1 MSKSPPPG
9 NGEVSRSASVFPIRY
24 ELVRLLGR
32 GGGGEVWAA
41 RDRATGAEVAIKA
54 LHSGYHQAEADAL
67 IRETT
72 TLSGLEGLGFPRV
85 LHLGRGSDGRLF
97 LVREMV
103 DGESLDHVQEKEPR
117 RALSLLCAAATIL
130 TVVHRAGLLHGD
142 IKPANLIVRPDGSV
156 ALVDLGLATAFR
168 EGGQSSVGLTP
179 HYAAPEVRQGG
190 PLTVQA
196 EVYSLGVVLCDLL
209 SDGADA
215 DLSDSATESLHQ
227 IAKKSTHEDP
237 NLRFPSV
244 DEFAEALRGAL
255 GGDVPIVDLAGPPWP
270 VKGTEAVAYQFNKAL
285 AALNS
290 GQMLLVGG
298 PPGAGCSTLLRKAAW
313 EAALGD
319 KLAAYVDDAVAQG
332 NLAADEIAGSA
343 REGALLFFDS
353 LSNKYDAEIA
363 AALAAGARVVR
374 PARENEA
381 PDILIPELDSGV
393 VSELLQGALP
403 GMPKGLVKR
412 VIAKLGGNPGPL
424 RQFALAAQGVPVST
438 EADIDRILL
447 GTAPETG
454 TPEEVA
460 EKYLDRGHYKE
471 AARSFAGC
479 DEKDPRVKWLRA
491 RLELAAGSPEEALR
505 LCEEA
510 LAGQPKTILAE
521 RVLATRARAK
531 LGLGDYEGALLDLAP
546 LDDWHAHAQ
555 AEGLAYRGLALSLLG
570 KHEEALRTLEAGLLA
585 ARELKSLLL
594 QALVGSSFATALWRA
609 DRHEDAKAAYKAA
622 IDAAREAGDSGML
635 ASAQINLAG
644 LMKHTGDLAAS
655 IKLLE
660 SAVDAARRAGRTTSL
675 QQALLNLTNSDLYLG
690 RLERARGQ
698 LARLGDPALM
708 PPALRAQT
716 HGLRAEHLARV
727 GEIEGALLEFERC
740 ERAWEELGR
749 KADAAEA
756 ALEAVLAAAGPFA
769 ERQGVRFVPT
779 LEFLRNLLERGKAHL
794 EGKESPL
801 SLLAEA
807 RVAYVAGDEE
817 DAERF
822 AHGARKLAQEASFRE
837 WAWRAAA
844 LEAVLF
850 EAAGKRT
857 RAQRANQDAVEILE
871 DIGARLPQDL
881 REVYWSEERRR
892 ALRGSLEVHQAAS
905 VVPRRPHEP
914 PHRSGPNEYITG
926 TGTDAISRLTATPLE
941 RRLARV
947 LAINSDLA
955 GEVNLERLATKIVAH
970 ACEFLSAERGY
981 LLLGSNADNL
991 EVIASRGAQG
1001 EEHKEFSRSIAAE
1014 VLSQGKPLVSV
1025 DAGRDQRLQAFE
1037 SVHLSLVSAVAC
1049 VPVLSP
1055 QGTPIGALYV
1065 ETRTGARPGFGEEV
1079 PTLQAF
1085 ADQAAIALENVRLVA
1100 ELRRKTEELEE
1111 RNKHL
1116 KEARARLKEIL
1127 GKRTAR
1133 LREVKKELDTT
1144 RSQLASHASYG
1155 GMVGASDSMRKIYSL
1170 IERVKDTDVPVL
1182 ITGESGTGKE
1192 VAARA
1197 IHQGSARG
1205 NSRMVAV
1212 NCGAIPESIL
1222 ESELFGHTRG
1232 AFTGADRDRKGLFR
1246 EADGGV
1252 LFLDEIGE
1260 TPLKMQASLL
1270 RVLQEGMVRPVGG
1283 AHEVPVNVRVIF
1295 ATNRDLTLAVEA
1307 GTFREDLFYR
1317 IQVVQIALPSLR
1329 ERREDI
1335 PLLVDHFLQRFAVRF
1350 GQEKKTLSRE
1360 ALGLIMEHPMPGNIR
1375 QLENALLNAWVM
1387 AEDEVIEAEDIELP
1401 EAPRILRE
1409 SPPARELKEAP
1420 EPRSAR
1426 ASHTRPPSNHGSQHR
1441 PATSLRATHQTSQK
1455 RGTLSEH
1462 QRSER
1467 RRIVEAL
1474 EATGWNR
1481 LKAATL
1487 LEMPRRTFYRRLR
1500 EYDIQ

>member
-1 MSKSPPPG
+1 M
-9 NGEVSRSASVFPIRY
+9 FPVRY

-41 RDRATGAEVAIKA
+41 RDRATGTQVAIKA
-54 LHSGYHQAEADAL
+54 LHADYRQAEADAL

-85 LHLGRGSDGRLF
+85 LHLGRACDGRFF

-103 DGESLDHVQEKEPR
+103 EGESLDHVQEREPR
-117 RALSLLCAAATIL
+117 RALSLLCAAAAIL
-130 TVVHRAGLLHGD
+130 TVVHRADLLHGD
-142 IKPANLIVRPDGSV
+142 IKPANLIVRPDGTV

-190 PLTVQA
+190 PLTVHA
-196 EVYSLGVVLCDLL
+196 EVYSLGVVLRDLL
-209 SDGADA
+209 ADGADA
-215 DLSDSATESLHQ
+215 ELSETASEVLSQ
-227 IAKKSTHEDP
+227 IARKATHDDP
-237 NLRFPSV
+237 TQRFPSV

-255 GGDVPIVDLAGPPWP
+255 GGDVPIFDPPGPPWP
-270 VKGTEAVAYQFNKAL
+270 VKGFEAVAYQFNKAL
-285 AALNS
+285 DALQS
-290 GQMLLVGG
+290 GHTLLVGG
-298 PPGAGCSTLLRKAAW
+298 PPGAGVSTLLRKAAW

-319 KLAAYVDDAVAQG
+319 EHAAYVDDAVVEG
-332 NLAADEIAGSA
+332 DLGEEEIAGAA

-353 LSNKYDAEIA
+353 RSDKYDDEIA
-363 AALAAGARVVR
+363 AALKAGARVVR
-374 PARENEA
+374 PAREGESA
-381 PDILIPELDSGV
+381 DIRIPPLDAGV

-403 GMPKGLVKR
+403 GMPKGLVSR
-412 VIAKLGGNPGPL
+412 VVARLGGNPGPL

-438 EADIDRILL
+438 EADIDRVLL

-454 TPEEVA
+454 TPEEIA
-460 EKYLDRGHYKE
+460 ERYLDRGHYKE
-471 AARSFAGC
+471 AARHFAHC
-479 DEKDPRVKWLRA
+479 DETDPRVKWMRA
-491 RLELAAGSPEEALR
+491 RFELAAGSPHEALR
-505 LCEEA
+505 FCEEA
-510 LAGQPKTILAE
+510 LALRPDKILAE
-521 RVLATRARAK
+521 RVSATRARAR
-531 LGLGDYEGALLDLAP
+531 LGLGDYSGALADLEP
-546 LDDWHAHAQ
+546 LKQWKPNAK

-570 KHEEALRTLEAGLLA
+570 KQEEAFETLRAGLVA
-585 ARELKSLLL
+585 ARAAKSQLL
-594 QALVGSSFATALWRA
+594 QALVGSSLATALWRA
-609 DRHEDAKAAYKAA
+609 ERHEEAASAYADA

-698 LARLGDPALM
+698 LARLGDAALM

-716 HGLRAEHLARV
+716 HGLTAEHLVRV
-727 GEIEGALLEFERC
+727 GEIEAALLEFERC

-749 KADAAEA
+749 KPDAAEA
-756 ALEAVLAAAGPFA
+756 ALEAVLAAAGPSSHSA
-769 ERQGVRFVPT
+769 GTRFVPT
-779 LEFLRNLLERGKAHL
+779 LELLHDLLGRGKAYL
-794 EGKESPL
+794 EGKDTPL

-817 DAERF
+817 EAERF
-822 AHGARKLAQEASFRE
+822 ARKARKLAQESNFPE

-892 ALRGSLEVHQAAS
+892 ALRGSLEVHQPAS
-905 VVPRRPHEP
+905 VAPRRPHEHP
-914 PHRSGPNEYITG
+914 SRNGPKEYITG

-955 GEVNLERLATKIVAH
+955 GEVNLERLSTKIVAH

-981 LLLGSNADNL
+981 LLLGNSADDL

-1001 EEHKEFSRSIAAE
+1001 EDHKDFSRSIASE
-1014 VLSQGKPLVSV
+1014 VLNKGKPLVSV

-1055 QGTPIGALYV
+1055 QGMPIGALYV
-1065 ETRTGARPGFGEEV
+1065 ETRTGARPGFGDEV

-1085 ADQAAIALENVRLVA
+1085 ADQAAIALENARLVS
-1100 ELRRKTEELEE
+1100 ELRQKSEELQE

-1116 KEARARLKEIL
+1116 KDARARLKELL

-1144 RSQLASHASYG
+1144 RFQLTSHASYG

-1192 VAARA
+1192 VVARA
-1197 IHQGSARG
+1197 IHQGSLRG
-1205 NSRMVAV
+1205 HSRMVAV
-1212 NCGAIPESIL
+1212 NCGAIPQSIL

-1260 TPLKMQASLL
+1260 TPLKMQAGLL

-1295 ATNRDLTLAVEA
+1295 ATNRDLSAAVEA

-1317 IQVVQIALPSLR
+1317 IQVVQIALPALR

-1335 PLLVDHFLQRFAVRF
+1335 PLLVDHFLQRFGVRF

-1360 ALGLIMEHPMPGNIR
+1360 ALALIMEHPMPGNIR

-1401 EAPRILRE
+1401 EAPRVLLEPRASRPSREPRE
-1409 SPPARELKEAP
+1409 SREPPDPGDPPA
-1420 EPRSAR
+1420 AR
-1426 ASHTRPPSNHGSQHR
+1426 APLSRQSSNHGSQHR
-1441 PATSLRATHQTSQK
+1441 TAANRRTTHQTTKK

-1487 LEMPRRTFYRRLR
+1487 LKMPRRTFYRRLR
-1500 EYDIQ
+1500 EYNIQ

>member
-1 MSKSPPPG
+1 
-9 NGEVSRSASVFPIRY
+9 
-24 ELVRLLGR
+24 
-32 GGGGEVWAA
+32 
-41 RDRATGAEVAIKA
+41 VAIKS
-54 LHSGYHQAEADAL
+54 LHAGYHPAEAEAL

-97 LVREMV
+97 LVREMAE
-103 DGESLDHVQEKEPR
+103 GESLDRVQEKEPR

-142 IKPANLIVRPDGSV
+142 IKPANLIVRPDGTV
-156 ALVDLGLATAFR
+156 ALIDLGLATAFR

-179 HYAAPEVRQGG
+179 HYAAPEVRAGG

-196 EVYSLGVVLCDLL
+196 EVYSLGVVLRDAL
-209 SDGADA
+209 SDGADTE
-215 DLSDSATESLHQ
+215 LSEGASEALTQ
-227 IAKKSTHEDP
+227 IARRATNEEPSS
-237 NLRFPSV
+237 RFPSV

-255 GGDVPIVDLAGPPWP
+255 GGDVPIVDPTGPPWP
-270 VKGTEAVAYQFNKAL
+270 VKGVDAIAYQLGKAL
-285 AALNS
+285 DALDP
-290 GQMLLVGG
+290 GQTLLVGG
-298 PPGAGCSTLLRKAAW
+298 EPGCGISTLLRKAAW
-313 EAALGD
+313 AAALGEEH
-319 KLAAYVDDAVAQG
+319 AAYVDDKVVEG
-332 NLAADEIAGSA
+332 DLAADEIRGCA
-343 REGALLFFDS
+343 RPRALLFFDS
-353 LSNKYDAEIA
+353 LSEVYDKEIAEI
-363 AALAAGARVVR
+363 LQAGARVVR
-374 PARENEA
+374 LARTGEVA
-381 PDILIPELDSGV
+381 HLRIPPLDFGV
-393 VSELLQGALP
+393 VSDLLQGALP

-412 VIAKLGGNPGPL
+412 VVQKLGANPGPL
-424 RQFALAAQGVPVST
+424 RQFALAAEGAPIST
-438 EADIDRILL
+438 EADVDRILS
-447 GTAPETG
+447 GTVPETG
-454 TPEEVA
+454 TPEEIA

-471 AARSFAGC
+471 AARYF
-479 DEKDPRVKWLRA
+479 DECNQKDPRVKWLRA
-491 RLELAAGSPEEALR
+491 RLELAAGSPQEALR

-510 LAGQPKTILAE
+510 RALRPKKDLEE
-521 RVLATRARAK
+521 RILATRARAK
-531 LGLGDYEGALLDLAP
+531 LGLGDYTGALTDLEALDKWKPA
-546 LDDWHAHAQ
+546 AK
-555 AEGLAYRGLALSLLG
+555 AEGLAYRGLSLSLLG
-570 KHEEALRTLEAGLLA
+570 KQSEALLNLEAGLVA
-585 ARELKSLLL
+585 ARDAGSLLL
-594 QALVGSSFATALWRA
+594 QSLVGSSLATALWRA
-609 DRHEDAKAAYKAA
+609 GRHEEAARAYEVA

-660 SAVDAARRAGRTTSL
+660 CAVDAARRAGRTTSL

-698 LARLGDPALM
+698 LERLGDPARM
-708 PPALRAQT
+708 PPALRAQS

-727 GEIEGALLEFERC
+727 GDLEAALPEFERC
-740 ERAWEELGR
+740 EKAWEELGR
-749 KADAAEA
+749 KPDAAEA
-756 ALEAVLAAAGPFA
+756 ALEAVLAAAGPSSDRA
-769 ERQGVRFVPT
+769 EMRYVPS
-779 LEFLRNLLERGKAHL
+779 LELLRELLARGKRHL
-794 EGKESPL
+794 EGKETPL
-801 SLLAEA
+801 VLLAEA
-807 RVAYVAGDEE
+807 RVAYASGEE
-817 DAERF
+817 EEAERL
-822 AHGARKLAQEASFRE
+822 AHKARALAQESNYRE

-914 PHRSGPNEYITG
+914 PLRGGANEYITG

-981 LLLGSNADNL
+981 LLLGSSAESL

-1001 EEHKEFSRSIAAE
+1001 EDHKEFSRSIAGE
-1014 VLSQGKPLVSV
+1014 VLTHGKPLVSV
-1025 DAGRDQRLQAFE
+1025 DAGRDTRLQAFE

-1065 ETRTGARPGFGEEV
+1065 ETRTGARPGFGDEV

-1085 ADQAAIALENVRLVA
+1085 ADQAAIALENARLLS
-1100 ELRRKTEELEE
+1100 ELRQKTAELEE
-1111 RNKHL
+1111 RNTHL
-1116 KEARARLKEIL
+1116 KEARARLKELL

-1155 GMVGASDSMRKIYSL
+1155 GMVGGSDSMRKIYSL

-1197 IHQGSARG
+1197 IHQGSSRG
-1205 NSRMVAV
+1205 HAKMLAV

-1283 AHEVPVNVRVIF
+1283 AHEIPVNVRVIF
-1295 ATNRDLTLAVEA
+1295 ATNRDLTSAVEA

-1317 IQVVQIALPSLR
+1317 IQVVQIAHPPLR

-1335 PLLVDHFLQRFAVRF
+1335 PLLVDHFLQRFALRF
-1350 GQEKKTLSRE
+1350 GQEKKTLSRD

-1401 EAPRILRE
+1401 EAPRISRE
-1409 SPPARELKEAP
+1409 PREVQKAREGRDTRGSRDTDSRHA
-1420 EPRSAR
+1420 AAAAHD
-1426 ASHTRPPSNHGSQHR
+1426 ASPQRPSLQRPPSSHGSSHR
-1441 PATSLRATHQTSQK
+1441 TTENRRTTHQVTKK

-1487 LEMPRRTFYRRLR
+1487 LKMPRRTFYRRLR
-1500 EYDIQ
+1500 EYNIQ